1 MNHTLTHT
9 YIITHK
15 SHAHTHTTSSHTH
28 TGDGGAL
35 QKAMNSA
42 FVSVCASADKEEL
55 ELL

>member
-1 MNHTLTHT
+1 MDHTLTHT